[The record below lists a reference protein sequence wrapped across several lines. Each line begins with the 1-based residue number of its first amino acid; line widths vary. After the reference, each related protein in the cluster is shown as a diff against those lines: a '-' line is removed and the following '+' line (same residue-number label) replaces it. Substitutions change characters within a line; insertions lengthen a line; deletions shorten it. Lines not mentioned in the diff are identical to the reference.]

1 MHTALQNEASVTLSK
16 SASASSLV
24 VLSYISEKE
33 YSLAAILLG
42 DRFKGPGEVEVLP
55 AGIRML
61 SLFFMSEAVSMLSM
75 EESEALLLG
84 RSIPPLPVLNRLSG
98 MKLLMLAGLLM
109 LMPVAVRDS
118 FCMGL
123 LGNGAGLRSM
133 VLAVP
138 ISLFLLSLLNAL
150 TELSLLRR
158 RD

>member
-1 MHTALQNEASVTLSK
+1 MRTALQNEASVTLSK

-42 DRFKGPGEVEVLP
+42 EVDGPGEVDVLP

-61 SLFFMSEAVSMLSM
+61 SLFFMSEAVSMLRM

-118 FCMGL
+118 FCIGL
-123 LGNGAGLRSM
+123 LGSGAGLRSM

>member
-1 MHTALQNEASVTLSK
+1 LSK

-42 DRFKGPGEVEVLP
+42 DRFKGPGEVEVLLVP
-55 AGIRML
+55 AGTRML

-84 RSIPPLPVLNRLSG
+84 RSIPPLPVLKRLAG

-118 FCMGL
+118 FCTGL
-123 LGNGAGLRSM
+123 LGNGAGLSSM